1 MKSQVSYVAVNR
13 AEGPCEETGAVVFH
27 SGDTTPTDYD
37 DGHHHYRGAKVVKV
51 APGEIAWAVLH
62 QFFLWGQT
70 APENGGYD
78 KCDFKVMWDNGE
90 CYEGR
95 FDLVRGGTEGDQTFW
110 TSLRDRVSY
119 YACVRRPAHFND
131 KCWDQHCRMM
141 DEEGCRVSAKK
152 MMDECEMG

>member
-78 KCDFKVMWDNGE
+78 KC
-90 CYEGR
+90 
-95 FDLVRGGTEGDQTFW
+95 
-110 TSLRDRVSY
+110 
-119 YACVRRPAHFND
+119 
-131 KCWDQHCRMM
+131 WDQHCRMM